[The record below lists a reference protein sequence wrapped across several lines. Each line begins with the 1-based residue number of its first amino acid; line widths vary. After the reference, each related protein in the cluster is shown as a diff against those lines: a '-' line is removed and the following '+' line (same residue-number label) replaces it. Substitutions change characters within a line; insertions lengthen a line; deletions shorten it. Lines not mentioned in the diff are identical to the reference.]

1 MVLGCG
7 RFGSQIF
14 QVEQR
19 VIEARRHTEDIIHAR
34 TDVLFFCWG
43 SFWVQTGNLECQI
56 QKPKQPKVSVLRC
69 FQSLISR
76 PGFRGTCVYGM

>member
-34 TDVLFFCWG
+34 TDVLFFRWG
-43 SFWVQTGNLECQI
+43 LFWVQTGHLEC
-56 QKPKQPKVSVLRC
+56 
-69 FQSLISR
+69 
-76 PGFRGTCVYGM
+76 